1 MTKRILFFDLLLL
14 AVLVIGAKTLRDQ
27 WCSFESLHQVSAI
40 QAITEAPAA
49 TVQTLT
55 AVLAPAPDWTDIPAR
70 NLFSFDRSDIAI
82 VAKAPTPPGPKPYF
96 FGTVSIGPQRMAM
109 VGPGRAGNR
118 SYRPMKTGEVVD
130 GWTVTEIQEKAV
142 VVTASGITEMLI
154 MNDPSAQPPRQRTR
168 TSAAATLPVQVIDRP
183 TAQVVPAAN
192 SSSSTTSNAPPPS
205 PATPP
210 PGQRA
215 IQTPF
220 GTAFVREQ
228 PNDK

>member
-1 MTKRILFFDLLLL
+1 MTKRILFFDFLLLTAL
-14 AVLVIGAKTLRDQ
+14 AMGALTLRDQ
-27 WCSFESLHQVSAI
+27 WLNFEIAHQVSGI
-40 QAITEAPAA
+40 QTVTEAAA
-49 TVQTLT
+49 GTGQTST

-82 VAKAPTPPGPKPYF
+82 ASKAPTPPGPKPYF

-118 SYRPMKTGEVVD
+118 SYRPVKTGEVVD

-142 VVTASGITEMLI
+142 VVTASGITETLI
-154 MNDPSAQPPRQRTR
+154 MNDPSAQIPRERTR
-168 TSAAATLPVQVIDRP
+168 TSATATPPVQVIDRP
-183 TAQVVPAAN
+183 AAQVVPAAN

-205 PATPP
+205 PVTPP

-220 GTAFVREQ
+220 GIAFVREQ